1 MLKVY
6 LNSEPKIVGV
16 KFDDYKYTQVRVSA
30 IGDVESGATVFF
42 VPYDRDVH
50 GDFNS
55 DPMYKKDYDYD
66 FNQIFKTMLAIREDD
81 ASFSFKQIPSLAGLI
96 ARVVKEEDGTVKG
109 AQALGERLMTMLSY
123 FGDTKN

>member
-66 FNQIFKTMLAIREDD
+66 FNQIFKTHYAAFTCFKRFTI
-81 ASFSFKQIPSLAGLI
+81 FSVHGTKPKEFKAYSW
-96 ARVVKEEDGTVKG
+96 
-109 AQALGERLMTMLSY
+109 
-123 FGDTKN
+123 